1 MKVFDRGLWWR
12 SLVKVFGGGPL
23 VEVFGGGLWW
33 KSLTMT
39 MIMMSSVT
47 DPYHHDTDPDP
58 GSKKFVTE
66 LSPDR
71 ALKWIRIQTKT
82 IRIRIPT
89 KKGSVPG
96 KSLIFHALCVY
107 IT

>member
-1 MKVFDRGLWWR
+1 M
-12 SLVKVFGGGPL
+12 KVFGGGPL

-58 GSKKFVTE
+58 GSKKFVT
-66 LSPDR
+66 
-71 ALKWIRIQTKT
+71 
-82 IRIRIPT
+82 
-89 KKGSVPG
+89 
-96 KSLIFHALCVY
+96 
-107 IT
+107 